1 MPRKTLQ
8 LAGWYATIGTLCAS
22 AVLALTARAA
32 ELTPNAAG
40 EGFSALAER
49 FGIWAALTVLLV
61 AGAVYGLYRQSVFQ
75 TTTLVGLIRDVTRC
89 IDRNTAALGDAPCGR
104 QQARQQGTD
113 KQTGQDGCRLEP
125 CPRGGRGRA
134 ASRPPAAA
142 TIATGGGNGRRTW
155 PLIRCASCASR
166 PAAWC
171 RPR

>member
-104 QQARQQGTD
+104 QQARQQAAD
-113 KQTGQDGCRLEP
+113 KQTGQD
-125 CPRGGRGRA
+125 
-134 ASRPPAAA
+134 
-142 TIATGGGNGRRTW
+142 
-155 PLIRCASCASR
+155 
-166 PAAWC
+166 
-171 RPR
+171 